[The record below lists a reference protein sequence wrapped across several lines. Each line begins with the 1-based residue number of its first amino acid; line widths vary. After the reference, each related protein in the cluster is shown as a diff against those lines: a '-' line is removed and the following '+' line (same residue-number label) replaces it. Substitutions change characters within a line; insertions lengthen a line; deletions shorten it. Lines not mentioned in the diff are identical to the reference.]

1 MKLDSRFGRPLV
13 ILAFVAAGV
22 AGHPRV
28 AAAQT
33 IEAVARAVT
42 ADTFGPG
49 GSTIS
54 LEPVSQDATAPQE
67 PAQTGSKPPEQSKG
81 KARKPADTGTEEVVV
96 LTRSAENTGFKALVR
111 NTLGD
116 FKALPSNDSAI
127 TLGVGGG
134 AAWALSGLD
143 DSVNEYF
150 QDSGL
155 SHAFWQPG
163 KYIGLGEVQIG
174 AAIGTWAIG
183 HWKDPHGWL
192 AHLGL
197 DLLRAQIVTQTIT
210 YGLKVTTQRE
220 RPDGSDGYSFPSGHA
235 STTFATATVLQRHLG
250 LKAALPTYA
259 IATYVAFSRL
269 YEDRHHLSDVAFGAT
284 VGLIAGRTVTRHGRN
299 NYAMVPMVVPGGLG
313 VAVTRVGW

>member
-1 MKLDSRFGRPLV
+1 MSVNSRLRRAL
-13 ILAFVAAGV
+13 LALALAVACV
-22 AGHPRV
+22 AGGAH
-28 AAAQT
+28 AATGQT
-33 IEAVARAVT
+33 IEAAALALTSGAATGDAVL
-42 ADTFGPG
+42 AA
-49 GSTIS
+49 
-54 LEPVSQDATAPQE
+54 QQQAPQQE
-67 PAQTGSKPPEQSKG
+67 PAKQEPP
-81 KARKPADTGTEEVVV
+81 KPASGQQPKNQPTEEVIV

-111 NTLGD
+111 NTIGD

-127 TLGVGGG
+127 CLGIGGG
-134 AAWALSGLD
+134 VSWAFSGLD
-143 DSVNEYF
+143 ESVNDYF

-197 DLLRAQIVTQTIT
+197 DLLRAQILTQTIT
-210 YGLKVTTQRE
+210 YGLKVTVQRE
-220 RPDGSDGYSFPSGHA
+220 RPDGTDGYSFPSGHA
-235 STTFATATVLQRHLG
+235 STAFASATVLQRHLG

-259 IATYVAFSRL
+259 IATYVAASRL
-269 YEDRHHLSDVAFGAT
+269 YENRHHLSDVAFGAT
-284 VGLIAGRTVTRHGRN
+284 VGLISGRTVTRHGRH
-299 NYAMVPMVVPGGLG
+299 NYAMVPLVVPGGMG

>member
-1 MKLDSRFGRPLV
+1 MSVDSRLRGAL
-13 ILAFVAAGV
+13 LALALAVACVAGAAHPAAG
-22 AGHPRV
+22 
-28 AAAQT
+28 QT
-33 IEAVARAVT
+33 IEAAALALTT
-42 ADTFGPG
+42 ASAATD
-49 GSTIS
+49 
-54 LEPVSQDATAPQE
+54 DAALWAQQQPAQQE
-67 PAQTGSKPPEQSKG
+67 PPKQEPPPSGKKAQDQP
-81 KARKPADTGTEEVVV
+81 TEPVVV

-111 NTLGD
+111 NTIGD

-127 TLGVGGG
+127 TLGVGGSLS
-134 AAWALSGLD
+134 WALSGLD

-174 AAIGTWAIG
+174 AAIGTWAVG

-210 YGLKVTTQRE
+210 YGLKVATQRE

-235 STTFATATVLQRHLG
+235 STTFASATVLQRHLG
-250 LKAALPTYA
+250 LKAAVPTYA
-259 IATYVAFSRL
+259 IATYVAASRL
-269 YEDRHHLSDVAFGAT
+269 YENRHHLSDVAFGAT
-284 VGLIAGRTVTRHGRN
+284 VGLIAGRTVTRHGRH
-299 NYAMVPMVVPGGLG
+299 NYAMVPMVVPGGMG